1 MRALALSLF
10 ISLTVVGCL
19 KEDHFSKH
27 EYKEVSVRELAED
40 VIITDKVWDLIQ
52 GKESGAAVADSNDSH
67 GKKAATPTKP
77 KITLA
82 STDVLLVEKN
92 ENILSDRA
100 LQIKFPQ
107 GGGSLDFSRY
117 VTTKK
122 GTFYLSFK
130 FSDENFQPQ
139 KIIFV
144 NRVIPRAMGS
154 EKWGM
159 GCHFAVDITDKF
171 LKENGT
177 RGIELNTSDLRYL
190 NVVGGTFIFSAQ
202 KENNLYVSQITFSD
216 SRYKSLDCGV
226 GQ

>member
-1 MRALALSLF
+1 MHILALSLIF
-10 ISLTVVGCL
+10 SLTVMGCFR
-19 KEDHFSKH
+19 KDHFSEKT
-27 EYKEVSVRELAED
+27 YKEIVVRELAED

-52 GKESGAAVADSNDSH
+52 GKDAGAPAADAHDSH
-67 GKKAATPTKP
+67 GKKAAAPSKP

-82 STDVLLVEKN
+82 PADVLLVEKN
-92 ENILSDRA
+92 ENILSDPA

-117 VTTKK
+117 ITGKK

-130 FSDENFQPQ
+130 FPEESVQPQ

-144 NRVIPRAMGS
+144 NRVIPRIIGT

-159 GCHFAVDITDKF
+159 GCHSAVDITEKF
-171 LKENGT
+171 LKENEKQGL
-177 RGIELNTSDLRYL
+177 ELNTSDLRHL

-202 KENNLYVSQITFSD
+202 KDNNLYVSQITFSD

>member
-1 MRALALSLF
+1 MRVLALFL
-10 ISLTVVGCL
+10 ILPLTVVGCL
-19 KEDHFSKH
+19 KDDHFSKA
-27 EYKEVSVRELAED
+27 EYKEVAIKELAED
-40 VIITDKVWDLIQ
+40 VIITDKVWDLLQ
-52 GKESGAAVADSNDSH
+52 GKEAGAAAADSHDSH
-67 GKKAATPTKP
+67 GKKSAAPTKP

-82 STDVLLVEKN
+82 FTDVLLVEKN
-92 ENILSDRA
+92 KGILSDPA

-107 GGGSLDFSRY
+107 GGGSLDFSRFI
-117 VTTKK
+117 TSKK

-130 FSDENFQPQ
+130 FPEESIQPQ
-139 KIIFV
+139 KVIFV
-144 NRVIPRAMGS
+144 NRVIPRVMGS

-171 LKENGT
+171 IKENGT

-202 KENNLYVSQITFSD
+202 KDNNLYVSQVTFSD